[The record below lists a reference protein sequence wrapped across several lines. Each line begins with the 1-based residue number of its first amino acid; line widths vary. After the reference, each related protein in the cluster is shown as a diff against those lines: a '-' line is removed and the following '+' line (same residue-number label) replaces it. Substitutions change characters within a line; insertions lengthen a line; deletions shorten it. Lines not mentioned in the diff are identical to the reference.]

1 MISDVYQSIN
11 HIFIEGNNNK
21 EMWAEAKELEADY
34 EIIEIIYKWGVEK
47 PRLKIYAPK
56 SEIQN
61 TLTNLK
67 EKYGILHTE
76 QPRR

>member
-21 EMWAEAKELEADY
+21 EMWTEAKELEVDY

-56 SEIQN
+56 SEIQK

-67 EKYGILHTE
+67 EKYGILHTK
-76 QPRR
+76 